1 MINVGPVSQI
11 FTRAREVTGV
21 VAVLCECMGGYR
33 EGDASHVRLHT
44 QHENVDLRE
53 IKAA

>member
-33 EGDASHVRLHT
+33 EGDASHVRLHIT
-44 QHENVDLRE
+44 LHFGAKVV
-53 IKAA
+53 KTK